1 MIHHHPHPHPQH
13 HPMAELLFDYA
24 TGAMAEGRALA
35 VAAHLGLCAACRAE
49 VGRYEAVGG
58 TLLRDAAPDADGDD
72 ALLQATLRR
81 LDEAAPV
88 EAAPRPLDSRT
99 RAALPSPVWP
109 YVAGGIDALRWKSV
123 GIGVREAVLPIEGSG
138 HRVSLL
144 RIAAGRAIAKHTH
157 GGEEL
162 TLVLAGGFS
171 DRGDHYARGDFALAD
186 PSDEHRPV
194 ADPDGECLC
203 LAVTEAPMRLTGLVG
218 RLIAPFLKT

>member
-1 MIHHHPHPHPQH
+1 MIHHHPPP
-13 HPMAELLFDYA
+13 ELLFDYA

-35 VAAHLGLCAACRAE
+35 VAAHLGLCAHCRAE

-58 TLLRDAAPDADGDD
+58 SLLRDAAPDADTDD

-81 LDEAAPV
+81 LDESVPA
-88 EAAPRPLDSRT
+88 EAAPRPVDAPT
-99 RAALPSPVWP
+99 RAAVPSPVWP
-109 YVAGGIDALRWKSV
+109 YIAGGIDALRWKSV
-123 GIGVREAVLPIEGSG
+123 GIGVREAVLPIAGSG

-144 RIAAGRAIAKHTH
+144 RISAGRAVAKHTH

-162 TLVLAGGFS
+162 TLVLSGGFS
-171 DRGDHYARGDFALAD
+171 DRGEHYARGDFALAD

>member
-1 MIHHHPHPHPQH
+1 MIHHHPAP
-13 HPMAELLFDYA
+13 ELLFDYA

-35 VAAHLGLCAACRAE
+35 VATHLGLCAACRAE
-49 VGRYEAVGG
+49 VGRYEAIGG
-58 TLLRDAAPDADGDD
+58 GLLRDAAPEAAADD

-81 LDEAAPV
+81 LDEAVPAD
-88 EAAPRPLDSRT
+88 AAPPPVDART

-109 YVAGGIDALRWKSV
+109 SVLGGIDALRWKSV
-123 GIGVREAVLPIEGSG
+123 GIGVREAVLPVAASG

-171 DRGDHYARGDFALAD
+171 DRGEHYARGDFAAAD
-186 PSDEHRPV
+186 PTDEHRPV

-203 LAVTEAPMRLTGLVG
+203 LAVTEAPMRLTGVVG
-218 RLIAPFLKT
+218 RLIAPFLRT